1 MSKLQ
6 QKIKKGLSVFL
17 VLIILMTSIL
27 LSGCDKID
35 ELEVKA
41 GLKNSDFEY
50 IREGKVDKIVIQN
63 IRDQGFKFVVTD
75 QNAIKDL
82 YDILSSGKKVS
93 RKSSLQPDYIFEI
106 YEGNNKIHKFNYIAG
121 LDKKDFGN
129 LYSNNQIYIVSKRID
144 NDMINN
150 FWNIRM
156 PPNNF
161 KQVYYGSIMNT
172 LNEYFRDKDK
182 NKKIGINFRDDIDG
196 SRFILSTEV
205 EEFKSDLNDKFKNAG
220 IGNNNKDK
228 YDIWVTIKTEG
239 YKSTLYKATIT
250 FWDKKNKSE
259 KIYYIYD
266 TYSGAGWDIKV
277 YKNEPENF

>member
-1 MSKLQ
+1 MRQ
-6 QKIKKGLSVFL
+6 VTRKGLSVFL
-17 VLIILMTSIL
+17 ILGTLMSVML
-27 LSGCDKID
+27 FSGCNKID
-35 ELEVKA
+35 ELKVKV

-75 QNAIKDL
+75 QSAIKDL

-93 RKSSLQPDYIFEI
+93 KKSLLQPDYIFEI
-106 YEGNNKIHKFNYIAG
+106 DEGNNKVHKFNYIVG
-121 LDKKDFGN
+121 LDKKDLGN
-129 LYSNNQIYIVSKRID
+129 LYSNNQVFIISKRID
-144 NDMINN
+144 SDIINN

-161 KQVYYGSIMNT
+161 KQVYYGSIMSA
-172 LNEYFRDKDK
+172 LNEYFQGEDK
-182 NKKIGINFRDDIDG
+182 NKKIGINLNDDIDG
-196 SRFILSTEV
+196 ARFILSTEV
-205 EEFKSDLNDKFKNAG
+205 EEFKSNLNDKFKNAS

-239 YKSTLYKATIT
+239 YKSTLYKATVT
-250 FWDKKNKSE
+250 FWDTKNESE

-266 TYSGAGWDIKV
+266 TYSGAGWNIKV
-277 YKNEPENF
+277 YKNKPKNF

>member
-17 VLIILMTSIL
+17 VLITLMTSIL

-93 RKSSLQPDYIFEI
+93 RKSSLQPDYI
-106 YEGNNKIHKFNYIAG
+106 
-121 LDKKDFGN
+121 N

>member
-1 MSKLQ
+1 M
-6 QKIKKGLSVFL
+6 KKFTKERLSIFL
-17 VLIILMTSIL
+17 ILSTLVVAVLLC
-27 LSGCDKID
+27 GCNKID

-50 IREGKVDKIVIQN
+50 IRQGKVDKIVIQN

-93 RKSSLQPDYIFEI
+93 KKSSLQPDYIFEI
-106 YEGNNKIHKFNYIAG
+106 DEGNNKIHKFSYIAG
-121 LDKKDFGN
+121 LDKKDLGN
-129 LYSNNQIYIVSKRID
+129 LYSKDQTYIISKRID
-144 NDMINN
+144 SDIINN

-172 LNEYFRDKDK
+172 LNEYFKDKDR
-182 NKKIGINFRDDIDG
+182 NKKIGINFKDDIDG
-196 SRFILSTEV
+196 ERFILSTEV
-205 EEFKSDLNDKFKNAG
+205 EEFKSDLNGKFKNAG
-220 IGNNNKDK
+220 IGNNDKDK
-228 YDIWVTIKTEG
+228 YDIWVTVKTEG

-250 FWDKKNKSE
+250 FWDKKNESE

-266 TYSGAGWDIKV
+266 TYSGGGWTINVSQNQPKD
-277 YKNEPENF
+277 F

>member
-1 MSKLQ
+1 MQ

-17 VLIILMTSIL
+17 VLITLMTSIL